1 MKKRHLL
8 MGMVVLALALG
19 LPGSALPQAKTDTIK
34 IGAFLPMTGGVAAY
48 GQGGWQGVQAAR
60 ELKPTILGK
69 KVELVLVDDKSDK
82 IEAANAVT
90 RLVEKEKVVAI
101 IGSMISG
108 NTMAGGPIAE
118 KAGIPVISP
127 TATNPLVTQ
136 GKKYIFRVCFIDPFQ
151 GEMAAKYAYETLKK
165 RKAAM
170 IIDKA
175 QDYCVGLADFFE
187 KSFTKLGGQIVAKT
201 YCQTGDKDFTAQIS
215 AIKAKNP
222 DVLYMPNYYTEVAL
236 SMKQAKD
243 LGLNIPVLS
252 GDGAQDKAL
261 IDIGKQYVEGLMF
274 TGHFEKE
281 AASTPLAKQFIPY
294 YEKKYGKVGTFD
306 VMGADAYFV
315 LADAIE
321 RAKSTDGAK
330 VRAALASTK
339 NFKGISGLINIGE
352 DGNAV
357 KSLVIVQ
364 VRGGDFRY
372 VATVDPPGAKPE
384 PKKKAAPKKK

>member
-1 MKKRHLL
+1 MKMKHVLVAF
-8 MGMVVLALALG
+8 MVLG
-19 LPGSALPQAKTDTIK
+19 LVFSMPTPSFSQAKSDTIK
-34 IGAFLPMTGGVAAY
+34 IGVFLPMTGGVAAY
-48 GQGGWQGVQAAR
+48 GQGSWQGIQVAR
-60 ELKPTILGK
+60 DMEPTVLGK
-69 KVELVLVDDKSDK
+69 KVELFLADDKSDK

-101 IGSMISG
+101 IGSSISG
-108 NTMAGGPIAE
+108 NTMAGAPIAE
-118 KAGIPVISP
+118 KSGVPIISP

-165 RKAAM
+165 RKAAL

-187 KSFTKLGGQIVAKT
+187 KSFTKMGGQIVAKT
-201 YCQTGDKDFTAQIS
+201 YCQTGDKDFTAQLS

-236 SMKQAKD
+236 AMKQAKD

-261 IDIGKQYVEGLMF
+261 IDIGKQNVEGLML

-281 AASTPLAKQFIPY
+281 AASTPLAKKFIPL
-294 YEKKYGKVGTFD
+294 YEKKFSKVGTFD

-315 LADAIE
+315 LVDAIK
-321 RAKSTDGAK
+321 RAGSTDGAK
-330 VRAALASTK
+330 IRAALANTK
-339 NFKGISGLINIGE
+339 NFKGISGTMTIGE

-372 VATVDPPGAKPE
+372 VATVEPAGAKPE
-384 PKKKAAPKKK
+384 PKKPAPKKK

>member
-1 MKKRHLL
+1 MNKKFLLSALL
-8 MGMVVLALALG
+8 MICLACAM
-19 LPGSALPQAKTDTIK
+19 PGPAFSQTKPDTIK
-34 IGAFLPMTGGVAAY
+34 IGVALPITGAVAAY
-48 GQGGWQGVQAAR
+48 GQGSWQGAQVAR
-60 ELKPTILGK
+60 DMKPTILGR

-82 IEAANAVT
+82 IEAANAFT
-90 RLVEKEKVVAI
+90 RLVEKDKVVAI
-101 IGSMISG
+101 IGSSISG

-118 KAGIPVISP
+118 KAGVPVVSP

-151 GEMAAKYAYETLKK
+151 GEMAAKYAFETLKK
-165 RKAAM
+165 RKAAL

-175 QDYCVGLADFFE
+175 QDYAVGLADFFE
-187 KSFTKLGGQIVAKT
+187 RNFKKMGGQVVAKT
-201 YCQTGDKDFTAQIS
+201 YCQTGDKDFTAQLS
-215 AIKAKNP
+215 TIKAKNA
-222 DVLYMPNYYTEVAL
+222 DVIYMPNYYTEVAL
-236 SMKQAKD
+236 AMKQARD
-243 LGLNIPVLS
+243 LGLNLPVLS

-261 IDIGKQYVEGLMF
+261 IDIGKQNVEGLMF

-281 AASTPLAKQFIPY
+281 AASTPLAKKFIPV
-294 YEKKYGKVGTFD
+294 YEKKFGKVGTFD

-321 RAKSTDGAK
+321 RTKSTDGSK
-330 VRAALASTK
+330 IRAALANTK
-339 NFKGISGLINIGE
+339 NFQGISGLINIGE

-372 VATVDPPGAKPE
+372 VATVDPPGAKPA
-384 PKKKAAPKKK
+384 KKKAASKKK

>member
-1 MKKRHLL
+1 MKMKHVVVAF
-8 MGMVVLALALG
+8 MVLG
-19 LPGSALPQAKTDTIK
+19 LAFTMPAPAFSQAKSDTIK

-48 GQGGWQGVQAAR
+48 GQGSWQGIQAAR
-60 ELKPTILGK
+60 EMKPTILGK

-90 RLVEKEKVVAI
+90 RLVEKEKVIAI
-101 IGSMISG
+101 IGSSISG
-108 NTMAGGPIAE
+108 NTMAGAPIAE
-118 KAGIPVISP
+118 KAGVPIVSP

-165 RKAAM
+165 RKAAL

-187 KSFTKLGGQIVAKT
+187 KSFKKMGGEIVAKT
-201 YCQTGDKDFTAQIS
+201 YCETGNKDFTAQLS

-236 SMKQAKD
+236 AMKQMKD
-243 LGLNIPVLS
+243 LGMNLPVLS

-261 IDIGKQYVEGLMF
+261 IDIGKQYVEGLML

-281 AASTPLAKQFIPY
+281 AANTPLAKKFIPP

-339 NFKGISGLINIGE
+339 NFKGISGTMTIGE
-352 DGNAV
+352 DGNAI

-372 VATVDPPGAKPE
+372 VATVEPAGAKPE
-384 PKKKAAPKKK
+384 PKKAAPKKK

>member
-1 MKKRHLL
+1 MKMRHL
-8 MGMVVLALALG
+8 VVALLVLG
-19 LPGSALPQAKTDTIK
+19 LAVSMPAPACSQAKSDTIK

-48 GQGGWQGVQAAR
+48 GQGSWQGVQVAR
-60 ELKPTILGK
+60 DMKPTILGK

-101 IGSMISG
+101 IGSSISG

-118 KAGIPVISP
+118 KAGVPIVSP

-165 RKAAM
+165 RKAAL

-201 YCQTGDKDFTAQIS
+201 YCQTGDKDFTAQMS

-236 SMKQAKD
+236 AMKQAKD

-281 AASTPLAKQFIPY
+281 AANTPLAKKFIPV
-294 YEKKYGKVGTFD
+294 YEKKFGKVGTFD

-321 RAKSTDGAK
+321 RAKSTEGAK
-330 VRAALASTK
+330 IRAALANTK
-339 NFKGISGLINIGE
+339 NFKGISGTINIGE
-352 DGNAV
+352 DGNAI

-384 PKKKAAPKKK
+384 PKKAAPKKK

>member
-1 MKKRHLL
+1 MKMRHLAVAFL
-8 MGMVVLALALG
+8 ILG
-19 LPGSALPQAKTDTIK
+19 LAVSLPAPAFSQAKADTIK
-34 IGAFLPMTGGVAAY
+34 IGVFLPMTGGVAAY
-48 GQGGWQGVQAAR
+48 GQGSWQGIQVAR
-60 ELKPTILGK
+60 DMKPTILGK

-90 RLVEKEKVVAI
+90 RLVEKEKAVAI
-101 IGSMISG
+101 IGSSISG

-118 KAGIPVISP
+118 KAGVPVVSP

-165 RKAAM
+165 RRAAL

-243 LGLNIPVLS
+243 LGLNIPVIS

-261 IDIGKQYVEGLMF
+261 LDIGKQYVEGLMF

-281 AASTPLAKQFIPY
+281 AATTPLAKKFIPV
-294 YEKKYGKVGTFD
+294 YEKKFGKVGTFD

-321 RAKSTDGAK
+321 RAKSTEGAK
-330 VRAALASTK
+330 IRAALANTK
-339 NFKGISGLINIGE
+339 NFKGISGTINIGE

-384 PKKKAAPKKK
+384 PKKAAPKMK

>member
-1 MKKRHLL
+1 
-8 MGMVVLALALG
+8 
-19 LPGSALPQAKTDTIK
+19 
-34 IGAFLPMTGGVAAY
+34 MTGGVAAY
-48 GQGGWQGVQAAR
+48 GQGSWQGAQFAR
-60 ELKPTILGK
+60 DMKPTILGK

-101 IGSMISG
+101 IGSSISG
-108 NTMAGGPIAE
+108 NTLAGGPIAE
-118 KAGIPVISP
+118 KAGVPIVSP

-165 RKAAM
+165 RKAAL

-187 KSFTKLGGQIVAKT
+187 KNFTKLGGQIVAKT
-201 YCQTGDKDFTAQIS
+201 YCQTGDKDFTAQMS

-236 SMKQAKD
+236 AMKQAKD
-243 LGLNIPVLS
+243 LGLNIPVIS

-261 IDIGKQYVEGLMF
+261 LDIGKQYVEGLMF

-281 AASTPLAKQFIPY
+281 AANTPLARQFIPA

-321 RAKSTDGAK
+321 RAKSTEGAK
-330 VRAALASTK
+330 IRAALASTK
-339 NFKGISGLINIGE
+339 NFKGISGTMTIGE

-364 VRGGDFRY
+364 VRNGDFRY
-372 VATVDPPGAKPE
+372 VATVEPPGAKPE
-384 PKKKAAPKKK
+384 PKKAAPKKK

>member
-151 GEMAAKYAYETLKK
+151 GEMAAKYAYETLK
-165 RKAAM
+165 
-170 IIDKA
+170 
-175 QDYCVGLADFFE
+175 
-187 KSFTKLGGQIVAKT
+187 
-201 YCQTGDKDFTAQIS
+201 
-215 AIKAKNP
+215 
-222 DVLYMPNYYTEVAL
+222 
-236 SMKQAKD
+236 
-243 LGLNIPVLS
+243 
-252 GDGAQDKAL
+252 
-261 IDIGKQYVEGLMF
+261 
-274 TGHFEKE
+274 
-281 AASTPLAKQFIPY
+281 
-294 YEKKYGKVGTFD
+294 
-306 VMGADAYFV
+306 
-315 LADAIE
+315 
-321 RAKSTDGAK
+321 
-330 VRAALASTK
+330 
-339 NFKGISGLINIGE
+339 
-352 DGNAV
+352 
-357 KSLVIVQ
+357 
-364 VRGGDFRY
+364 
-372 VATVDPPGAKPE
+372 
-384 PKKKAAPKKK
+384 

>member
-1 MKKRHLL
+1 MKMRHL
-8 MGMVVLALALG
+8 VVALLVLG
-19 LPGSALPQAKTDTIK
+19 LAVSMPAPACSQAKSDTIK

-48 GQGGWQGVQAAR
+48 GQGSWQGVQVAR
-60 ELKPTILGK
+60 DMKPTILGK

-101 IGSMISG
+101 IGSSISG

-118 KAGIPVISP
+118 KAGVPIVSP

-165 RKAAM
+165 RKAAL

-201 YCQTGDKDFTAQIS
+201 YCQTGDKDFTAQMS

-236 SMKQAKD
+236 TMKQMKD
-243 LGLNIPVLS
+243 LGMNLPVIS

-261 IDIGKQYVEGLMF
+261 LDIGKQYVEGLMF

-281 AASTPLAKQFIPY
+281 AASTPLAKKFIPA

-321 RAKSTDGAK
+321 RAKSFDGAK
-330 VRAALASTK
+330 IRAALANTK
-339 NFKGISGLINIGE
+339 NFKGISGTINIGE

-372 VATVDPPGAKPE
+372 VATVDTPGAKPE
-384 PKKKAAPKKK
+384 PKKAAPKKK

>member
-1 MKKRHLL
+1 MSKRSMLITL
-8 MGMVVLALALG
+8 IILG
-19 LPGSALPQAKTDTIK
+19 LAFAMPAPAFSQAKSDTIK
-34 IGAFLPMTGGVAAY
+34 IGVFLPMTGGVAAY
-48 GQGGWQGVQAAR
+48 GQGSWQGAQVAR
-60 ELKPTILGK
+60 DMKPTILGK
-69 KVELVLVDDKSDK
+69 KVELILVDDKSDK

-101 IGSMISG
+101 IGSSISG

-118 KAGIPVISP
+118 KAGVPVVSP

-151 GEMAAKYAYETLKK
+151 GEMAAKYAYETLNK
-165 RKAAM
+165 RKAAL

-187 KSFTKLGGQIVAKT
+187 KSFTKMGGQIVSKT
-201 YCQTGDKDFTAQIS
+201 YCQTGDKDFTAQLS

-236 SMKQAKD
+236 AMKQARD
-243 LGLNIPVLS
+243 LGLDLPVLS

-261 IDIGKQYVEGLMF
+261 IDIGKQNVEGLMF

-281 AASTPLAKQFIPY
+281 AASTPLAKKFIPI
-294 YEKKYGKVGTFD
+294 YEKKFGKVGTFD

-315 LADAIE
+315 LTDAIE
-321 RAKSTDGAK
+321 RAKSTEGAK
-330 VRAALASTK
+330 IRAALASTK
-339 NFKGISGLINIGE
+339 NFQGISGLINIGE

-372 VATVDPPGAKPE
+372 VATVDPPGAKPQ
-384 PKKKAAPKKK
+384 PKKAAPKKK